1 MIAMLSFAIVYHKP
15 RNFQCVWNDERGFEQ
30 VAMRTNRIFKIQEI
44 SNHSGNK
51 RCYQDAIIKER
62 FLHEPD

>member
-1 MIAMLSFAIVYHKP
+1 MAMLPFAIVYHKLW
-15 RNFQCVWNDERGFEQ
+15 NLQCFWNDERGFEQ

-51 RCYQDAIIKER
+51 RCFQDAIIKKC
-62 FLHEPD
+62 FLDEPG

>member
-1 MIAMLSFAIVYHKP
+1 MAMLPFAIVYHKLCIL
-15 RNFQCVWNDERGFEQ
+15 QCIWNDERGFKQ
-30 VAMRTNRIFKIQEI
+30 AAVGTYRIFKIQEI

-51 RCYQDAIIKER
+51 RCYQDAIIKKC